1 MRKIK
6 AGGKETEGMMLNRQA
21 LELAKKVVDLDIKRD
36 ELFEQLILLVG
47 DRAYELLRFV
57 QNR

>member
-1 MRKIK
+1 
-6 AGGKETEGMMLNRQA
+6 MLNRQA